1 MLTIFFSILLRR
13 LFNARR
19 LVGLLQTT
27 VRRLVGLLQTT
38 VRRLVGLLQTT
49 VLLLARFI
57 QQACRNRAQHA
68 FALATGLFQIAE
80 TGQILDA

>member
-1 MLTIFFSILLRR
+1 MFGILFGMLTIFFSILLRR

-19 LVGLLQTT
+19 LVGLLQP
-27 VRRLVGLLQTT
+27 
-38 VRRLVGLLQTT
+38 T